1 VNYGTAGKFGKGA
14 TVMMAGSLR
23 DEYRLSPLHH
33 AHEYRSADRSQSAA
47 ALALALP
54 FAGPEQ
60 RRTDTGHVA
69 PLKMIRQLVAA
80 IRLSRARARS
90 RRQLR
95 ELNDHLLKD
104 IGLKRDVLVYEFPKP
119 REHWD

>member
-1 VNYGTAGKFGKGA
+1 
-14 TVMMAGSLR
+14 MMAGR
-23 DEYRLSPLHH
+23 VREEYRLSPLRY
-33 AHEYRSADRSQSAA
+33 AHEYRRAGRSRSTA

-60 RRTDTGHVA
+60 RRTDAGHVA

-95 ELNDHLLKD
+95 ELSDHLLKD
-104 IGLKRDVLVYEFPKP
+104 IGLKREVLVYEFPKP
-119 REHWD
+119 LGHWD